1 MLRLLSPQLLQVIN
15 PNPNPYP
22 NPYPNPNP
30 NPNPVA
36 KPEQE
41 EGRGRGAASSLAAL
55 EGRARRSSVELMR
68 GAYRAFKE

>member
-1 MLRLLSPQLLQVIN
+1 MPDTTH
-15 PNPNPYP
+15 PNPDPD
-22 NPYPNPNP
+22 PNP

-41 EGRGRGAASSLAAL
+41 EGRVRGAASSLAAL

-68 GAYRAFKE
+68 GAYRTFKE